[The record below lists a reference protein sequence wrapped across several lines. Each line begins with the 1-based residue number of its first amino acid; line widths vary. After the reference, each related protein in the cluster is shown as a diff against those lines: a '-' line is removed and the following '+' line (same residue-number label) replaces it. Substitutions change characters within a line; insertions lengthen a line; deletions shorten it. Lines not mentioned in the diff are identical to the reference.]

1 MSASSSSSSSS
12 RPIVVDLTQ
21 EDTIINE
28 PIDPKAAKRLEDKKR
43 KRREKHAI
51 EQQKQIMLVSARA
64 AIENTIAK
72 DLTTPHEDQAL
83 SAERPNA

>member
-51 EQQKQIMLVSARA
+51 EQQKQIMLVSA